1 LKQTEIVEKIKKK
14 SLKLSWTTPH
24 YKLYIISITID
35 DHHIKM
41 LILLHRKFHQIHT
54 PIGRVVCCCGSW
66 VELSRVEL
74 LAMACDHHSSHWG
87 QWMLIGSTHSDRRLH
102 KKPDLMQNFNNH
114 FQFLY
119 VAKRVRKISST
130 INVFIL
136 YTFFVDGSKVYYF
149 LFTLH
154 YLKIDF
160 DSTLHL
166 LYYINMIM
174 SFSIQC
180 SLSSSN

>member
-1 LKQTEIVEKIKKK
+1 
-14 SLKLSWTTPH
+14 
-24 YKLYIISITID
+24 
-35 DHHIKM
+35 
-41 LILLHRKFHQIHT
+41 
-54 PIGRVVCCCGSW
+54 
-66 VELSRVEL
+66 
-74 LAMACDHHSSHWG
+74 
-87 QWMLIGSTHSDRRLH
+87 MLIGSTHSDRRLH